1 MGNDKNLSLTGV
13 TGGGLPAEIWREI
26 IIRISDD
33 SSYKQLP
40 MIRPKAPPT
49 VLNGTYRNHE
59 LNLKSD
65 FNIFK
70 SIKNLFKQ

>member
-1 MGNDKNLSLTGV
+1 V

-49 VLNGTYRNHE
+49 VLNGTYRNQE

>member
-49 VLNGTYRNHE
+49 LLNGTYRNYE